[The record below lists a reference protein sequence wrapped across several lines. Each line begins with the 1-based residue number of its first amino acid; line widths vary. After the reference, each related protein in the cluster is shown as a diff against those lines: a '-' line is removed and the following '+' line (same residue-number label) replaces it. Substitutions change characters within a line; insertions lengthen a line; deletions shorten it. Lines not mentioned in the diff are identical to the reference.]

1 MTHFSVY
8 YLFTQPRDTTSCGYR
23 LLGELFDSL
32 FQCAFN
38 TDCPDSWFVDASFRD
53 CCCDADHDPAII
65 TTHEVLTKKMMML
78 QLMHTYIA
86 SSMGIVFYLYSLN
99 DEFVED
105 HSSWK
110 LGLIALIWSTRNILM
125 SSTRMREL

>member
-8 YLFTQPRDTTSCGYR
+8 SPNLETIRNIICRYR
-23 LLGELFDSL
+23 LLGELF
-32 FQCAFN
+32 
-38 TDCPDSWFVDASFRD
+38 SFRD

>member
-1 MTHFSVY
+1 MSYLTVFSSVH
-8 YLFTQPRDTTSCGYR
+8 LIQTAPIPG
-23 LLGELFDSL
+23 SL
-32 FQCAFN
+32 TPLSVIA
-38 TDCPDSWFVDASFRD
+38 AAI
-53 CCCDADHDPAII
+53 ADHDPAII